1 MKYPGKND
9 MIAYQKE
16 KIENAIC
23 FFASKHRERTKK
35 PLTQT
40 FLYKYLA
47 FLDFKSLEE
56 TGHPALGLKYLAMG
70 KGPVPIEIYSKRK
83 TLKTECFEF
92 REVEENKFVV
102 IPKGRPNLEVF
113 SPYEIKKMQQLI
125 EIYADTFVKTSD
137 ISEASHQDIKAWRK
151 AYKKKENSIIEY
163 ELQFDGDVM
172 HKKPKE
178 LTHAEE
184 NFLIYK
190 SIEEVSTW
198 NLEQYLDGLT
208 SPFQNSAIR

>member
-1 MKYPGKND
+1 V
-9 MIAYQKE
+9 IAYQKE

-23 FFASKHRERTKK
+23 FFASKHAERTRKA
-35 PLTQT
+35 LTQT

-47 FLDFKSLEE
+47 FLDFKSIEE
-56 TGHPALGLKYLAMG
+56 TGQPALGLKYVAMA

-83 TLKTECFEF
+83 NLKTECFEF
-92 REVEENKFVV
+92 REVEENKFIV
-102 IPKGRPNLEVF
+102 IAKGRPNLEFF
-113 SPYEIKKMQQLI
+113 SAYEIKKMQQFV

-163 ELQFDGDVM
+163 ELQFEEDIQ
-172 HKKPKE
+172 HKDTKE
-178 LTHAEE
+178 LKPAEE

-190 SIEEVSTW
+190 SIEEAAT
-198 NLEQYLDGLT
+198 
-208 SPFQNSAIR
+208 

>member
-1 MKYPGKND
+1 

-23 FFASKHRERTKK
+23 FFASKHSERTKK
-35 PLTQT
+35 PLAQT

-56 TGHPALGLKYLAMG
+56 TGHPALGLKYLAMA

-83 TLKTECFEF
+83 DLKTECFEF
-92 REVEENKFVV
+92 REVEGSTF
-102 IPKGRPNLEVF
+102 IIIAKGRPNLEFF
-113 SPYEIKKMQQLI
+113 SPYEIKKMQNLV
-125 EIYADTFVKTSD
+125 EIYADTFVKASN

-163 ELQFDGDVM
+163 ELQFEDDIQ
-172 HKKPKE
+172 HKDPKE
-178 LTHAEE
+178 LKPAEE

-190 SIEEVSTW
+190 SIEEAST
-198 NLEQYLDGLT
+198 
-208 SPFQNSAIR
+208 

>member
-1 MKYPGKND
+1 

-16 KIENAIC
+16 KVENAIC
-23 FFASKHRERTKK
+23 YFAARHKESTGK
-35 PLTQT
+35 PLAQT

-56 TGHPALGLKYLAMG
+56 TGHPALGLKYLAMA
-70 KGPVPIEIYSKRK
+70 KGPVPIELYDKRE

-92 REVEENKFVV
+92 RRVEENKFII
-102 IPKGRPNLEVF
+102 IPKGRPNLEFF
-113 SPYEIKKMQQLI
+113 SPYEIKKMSQLI

-163 ELQFDGDVM
+163 EMQFDENIKLKDL
-172 HKKPKE
+172 KE
-178 LTHAEE
+178 LKPAEK

-190 SIEEVSTW
+190 SIEEAST
-198 NLEQYLDGLT
+198 
-208 SPFQNSAIR
+208 

>member
-1 MKYPGKND
+1 V
-9 MIAYQKE
+9 IAYQKE

-23 FFASKHRERTKK
+23 FFASRHIERTKK

-92 REVEENKFVV
+92 REVEENRFIIVA
-102 IPKGRPNLEVF
+102 KGRPNLEFF

-151 AYKKKENSIIEY
+151 AYKRKENSPIEY
-163 ELQFDGDVM
+163 ELQFDDGLERKNPRD
-172 HKKPKE
+172 
-178 LTHAEE
+178 LTPAEE
-184 NFLIYK
+184 KFLIFR
-190 SIEEVSTW
+190 SIEEAST
-198 NLEQYLDGLT
+198 
-208 SPFQNSAIR
+208 

>member
-1 MKYPGKND
+1 LLKGVKRNL
-9 MIAYQKE
+9 IAYQKE
-16 KIENAIC
+16 KVENAIC
-23 FFASKHRERTKK
+23 FFASKHRESTGK

-92 REVEENKFVV
+92 REVEENKFII
-102 IPKGRPNLEVF
+102 IPKGRPNLEFF
-113 SPYEIKKMQQLI
+113 SPYEIKKMSQLI

-151 AYKKKENSIIEY
+151 AYKKKENSIIDY
-163 ELQFDGDVM
+163 EMQFDEDI
-172 HKKPKE
+172 KLKDPKE
-178 LTHAEE
+178 LKPAEE

-190 SIEEVSTW
+190 SIEEAST
-198 NLEQYLDGLT
+198 
-208 SPFQNSAIR
+208 

>member
-1 MKYPGKND
+1 

-23 FFASKHRERTKK
+23 FFASKHSERTKK

-56 TGHPALGLKYLAMG
+56 TGHPALGLKYRRDG
-70 KGPVPIEIYSKRK
+70 KRASPYRDYIVREKH
-83 TLKTECFEF
+83 LKTECFEF
-92 REVEENKFVV
+92 REVEGNKFII
-102 IPKGRPNLEVF
+102 IPKGRPNLEFF

-151 AYKKKENSIIEY
+151 AYKKNENSIIEY
-163 ELQFDGDVM
+163 ELQFDEDIER
-172 HKKPKE
+172 KDPKE
-178 LTHAEE
+178 LTPAEE

-190 SIEEVSTW
+190 SIEEAST
-198 NLEQYLDGLT
+198 
-208 SPFQNSAIR
+208 